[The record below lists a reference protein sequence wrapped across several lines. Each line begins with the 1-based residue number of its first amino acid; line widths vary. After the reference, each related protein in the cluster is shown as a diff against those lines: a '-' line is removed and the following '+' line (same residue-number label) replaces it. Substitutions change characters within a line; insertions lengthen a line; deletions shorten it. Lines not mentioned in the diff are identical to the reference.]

1 MTQFKREIK
10 YTRKEGI
17 KGMDIKKKK
26 DNMEE
31 VDMQTKYKDWPQGGW
46 AASLWCGEGRSI
58 AQGHK

>member
-26 DNMEE
+26 TIWKRMICRPNTRIGPREAG
-31 VDMQTKYKDWPQGGW
+31 QL
-46 AASLWCGEGRSI
+46 ACGVGREG
-58 AQGHK
+58 A